1 MAASLILAPVVG
13 RFVIASEDA
22 DYVKDAEGL
31 IQWTAEGEAVTTE
44 KYPIYFEQSLGDDKA
59 KYWTKDLDKAFVFKS
74 VDEATRMLLK
84 LKKPE
89 DCQIMALAEQP
100 ENATV

>member
-1 MAASLILAPVVG
+1 MAANLALAPVSG

-22 DYVKDAEGL
+22 DYVKDDEGL
-31 IQWTAEGEAVTTE
+31 IKWTAEGEPVTTE

-59 KYWTKDLDKAFVFKS
+59 KYWTTDLAKAFVFKS
-74 VDEATRMLLK
+74 VGEATQMLLK

-89 DCQIMALAEQP
+89 DCQIKALAEQP
-100 ENATV
+100 ENTTV